1 MNTTNYS
8 DQSKWPAI
16 YGVERGMT
24 VSEVSDINALKN
36 EGGAFDGASALLGD
50 KWEFPTMDKMVV
62 KRQLTRAGG
71 NNTRILVLAERTRNG
86 KTELAWFNMN
96 SLMRQ
101 DYQRNAIYPKW
112 YDLPSVYARMERLAG
127 KTITID
133 KTEKFNMQKFENG
146 MPVEGACNEQPIAI
160 VPFV

>member
-24 VSEVSDINALKN
+24 VSEISDITALKN

-50 KWEFPTMDKMVV
+50 TWEFPTVDKMVV

-96 SLMRQ
+96 TLMRQ
-101 DYQRNAIYPKW
+101 DYQRNACYPDW
-112 YDLPSVYARMERLAG
+112 YNLPSVYARMEKLSG
-127 KTITID
+127 KKIKID
-133 KTEKFNMQKFENG
+133 QSSSFKMQKFENG
-146 MPVEGACNEQPIAI
+146 MPVEGAFVEQNIAI